1 MGNNKRKNK
10 MSMEKQTW
18 KAAVSAAAI
27 CVAAALPSWA
37 ATAPVSAVSGGV
49 DIVSAGSD
57 TPSATTVALETRYRT
72 SDFSNFINL
81 IAEKLKGFMLIVQ

>member
-1 MGNNKRKNK
+1 MKRN
-10 MSMEKQTW
+10 MTMRV
-18 KAAVSAAAI
+18 AACAVAI

-81 IAEKLKGFMLIVQ
+81 IAEKFKGFLLIVR

>member
-1 MGNNKRKNK
+1 MNMR
-10 MSMEKQTW
+10 KQTW
-18 KAAVSAAAI
+18 KAAVSAAAL
-27 CVAAALPSWA
+27 CAAALPSWA

-57 TPSATTVALETRYRT
+57 APSATTVALETRYRT

-81 IAEKLKGFMLIVQ
+81 IAEKLKGFLLIVK

>member
-1 MGNNKRKNK
+1 MQGK
-10 MSMEKQTW
+10 SMRGCLFRRPTTTL
-18 KAAVSAAAI
+18 AMLAAAI
-27 CVAAALPSWA
+27 CTAAALPSWA

-57 TPSATTVALETRYRT
+57 APSATTVALETRYRT

-81 IAEKLKGFMLIVQ
+81 IAEKLKGLFIIVK